1 MFHVAHGKAYYMPT
15 LAKFA
20 MDPPSSQHGWY
31 GDQLLVHLYAD
42 GAQNAFIQYCNAE
55 QRRAV
60 AALLAHF
67 VETRASDFA
76 ALTREDELSNAA

>member
-1 MFHVAHGKAYYMPT
+1 MPA

-20 MDPPSSQHGWY
+20 VDLPSSEHGWY
-31 GDQLLVHLYAD
+31 GDRLLFHLYAD
-42 GAQNAFIQYCNAE
+42 GAGNDFIQYCNAE

-67 VETRASDFA
+67 GETRASNIEA
-76 ALTREDELSNAA
+76 VTREDELLRACEFWSNAV